1 MSRNCSSHLL
11 AAAVCGL
18 VGVGG
23 QVLVAQVPATFTAA
37 PEALPGLV
45 ENATRLDRPSADAR
59 FDALISLLDDHG
71 LVYQIH
77 PFPNR
82 RADEAGPAE
91 GRNVSVTIGTGDR
104 EIIVGAHADAAML
117 RDGSLSHAMVDNAGA
132 VAVLAR
138 VAQTLGTLD
147 LRHQVRVLFFDLEEL
162 NLLGSEH
169 LVGTLDPGRVAGMI
183 NVDIA
188 GFGDTVIYGPAIGEG
203 NDVVYAAMRHVCAEA
218 GHRCVEFAQ
227 FPSSDDRSFQA
238 AGIPNI
244 SLGTLQEPEVHQ
256 LWLMLNGG
264 PESGL
269 ADGFVAPIMRTIHT
283 PADTADKLEAGG
295 MTLAYN
301 VVMGLIL
308 ELDRSTE

>member
-1 MSRNCSSHLL
+1 MSHNCSYRVI
-11 AAAVCGL
+11 ATVCGL
-18 VGVGG
+18 VGLCG
-23 QVLVAQVPATFTAA
+23 QALVAQAPSTFTTEVE
-37 PEALPGLV
+37 PLSGLV
-45 ENATRLDRPSADAR
+45 ENATRLDQPSADAR
-59 FDALISLLDDHG
+59 FDALIALLDEHG
-71 LVYQIH
+71 LAYEIQ

-138 VAQTLGTLD
+138 VAQTLATQD
-147 LRHQVRVLFFDLEEL
+147 LRHRVRVLFFDLEEL

-169 LVGTLDPGRVAGMI
+169 LVGTLDPTLIAGMI

-188 GFGDTVIYGPAIGEG
+188 GFGDTVLYGPAVGQG
-203 NDVVYAAMRHVCAEA
+203 NDVLYAAMRHVCADA
-218 GHRCVEFAQ
+218 GHQCLKFAQ
-227 FPSSDDRSFQA
+227 FPPSDDRSFQA

-244 SLGTLQEPEVHQ
+244 SLGTLPELEVHQ
-256 LWLMLNGG
+256 LWLMLNAG

-269 ADGFVAPIMRTIHT
+269 TDGFVAPILRTIHT
-283 PADTADKLEAGG
+283 LADTADKLEASA

-301 VVMGLIL
+301 VVMGLIF
-308 ELDRSTE
+308 ELDRSVR